1 MKFTALL
8 ALLGATTQAVSQKE
22 LAATRLEAHKAL
34 AELLAEI
41 DNQAMVMSESSS
53 GSSSE
58 GSSSGSSES
67 EGSGSSSGDDD
78 MDIDEDDLEEALEEE
93 GLAQKPRFR
102 GRRHHRRGNNDA
114 ALVNKRNRLEREDG
128 LFEQKVGKNEEV
140 ISKIDQ
146 KLTQDAKRKGTQVYR
161 QFEALKKKVN
171 QGTAKK

>member
-22 LAATRLEAHKAL
+22 LASMRQEAHKAL

-58 GSSSGSSES
+58 GSSSGSSDEEGLTSSGSSSEGSSGGSSS

-78 MDIDEDDLEEALEEE
+78 EEMEMDEDDLEE
-93 GLAQKPRFR
+93 GLAQKHI
-102 GRRHHRRGNNDA
+102 RRR
-114 ALVNKRNRLEREDG
+114 
-128 LFEQKVGKNEEV
+128 
-140 ISKIDQ
+140 
-146 KLTQDAKRKGTQVYR
+146 
-161 QFEALKKKVN
+161 
-171 QGTAKK
+171 